1 MDADVLELVRQ
12 ERILDAAR
20 LSSARGD
27 AHGASALFERACDW
41 PSAAVEAM
49 RAGDGLRGLDLALR
63 AGDEPLAEKAAAQ
76 LAVDETLADK
86 AAAHLARRGHH
97 GWAARVLEG
106 AGRLAEAARAWER
119 AGDATRAGK
128 LFERSGNPARAA
140 RAFETALR
148 RDAGAADA
156 AVALAGLLIRFGK
169 DEAGVRL
176 LQRVPEQAP
185 ERRQA
190 LATMIGALERLDL
203 FAAAGEAA
211 RELAALGGSPEP
223 ALATP
228 RATFHARYEVIRQV
242 ASSPRARVLE
252 GIDRARGDRVAIK
265 IFTPDPRRRK
275 EGDGVARLERD
286 VLALRSLD
294 HPAIVPIRD
303 FDEQGP
309 TVVFAWMGGGSLDQK
324 LAQGPIAPV
333 HAAEIACSVLGALDA
348 AHRHGILHR
357 DVKPANVLFDSTGTA
372 RLSDF
377 GAAYLGDAS
386 TTVSASELDALAS
399 MSPEQREGREATA
412 RSDLFAVGAMLYEM
426 LTGDRL
432 GKKLRPASEGRR
444 GLRVDHYDAIAR
456 MTAYDAE
463 ARPVDAF
470 DARQLLLSLE
480 WPGASDTRAQSEEPR
495 RVVESDAT
503 AGAGTARLDQRAD
516 GRLVDA
522 WTGHA
527 VQRLALSDERLAR
540 ARVFAQAGHVALQP
554 VLRVDR
560 EGGFLWLAS
569 CAAIDR
575 PLTSA
580 DRARLDDALAAVSAA
595 DGDRPTIDLGRVG
608 LGDSGEVVLLLE
620 PRPIVSDRR
629 ESRM

>member
-41 PSAAVEAM
+41 PSAAAEAM
-49 RAGDGLRGLDLALR
+49 RAGDSLRALDLALR
-63 AGDEPLAEKAAAQ
+63 AGDETLAEKAAAQ
-76 LAVDETLADK
+76 LAVDRTAAGK
-86 AAAHLARRGHH
+86 AAAHLAGRGHH

-106 AGRLAEAARAWER
+106 AGRLVEAACAWER

-156 AVALAGLLIRFGK
+156 AVALAGLLVRFGK
-169 DEAGVRL
+169 DEAAVRL

-185 ERRQA
+185 ERGQA

-203 FAAAGEAA
+203 FTAAGEAA
-211 RELAALGGSPEP
+211 RELAALGGNREP

-228 RATFHARYEVIRQV
+228 RATFYARYEVIRQV

-265 IFTPDPRRRK
+265 VFTPDPRRRK

-333 HAAEIACSVLGALDA
+333 HAAEIACSLLGALDA

-412 RSDLFAVGAMLYEM
+412 RSDIFAVGAMLYEM

-432 GKKLRPASEGRR
+432 GEPRPPSETRSGI
-444 GLRVDHYDAIAR
+444 RVDHYDAIAR

-463 ARPVDAF
+463 ARPIDAF

-480 WPGASDTRAQSEEPR
+480 WPGASDTRAQSEESR
-495 RVVESDAT
+495 TTVESDAT
-503 AGAGTARLDQRAD
+503 SGAGTARLDPRAD
-516 GRLVDA
+516 GHLVDT

-540 ARVFAQAGHVALQP
+540 ARVFARAGHVALQP
-554 VLRVDR
+554 ILRVDR

-569 CAAIDR
+569 CAALDR

-580 DRARLDDALAAVSAA
+580 ERARLDDALAAVSGA
-595 DGDRPTIDLGRVG
+595 GGPPTTVDLDRVG
-608 LGDSGEVVLLLE
+608 LGGGGEVVLLLE
-620 PRPIVSDRR
+620 PRPIVSDLRG
-629 ESRM
+629 SRT